1 MSLKP
6 EYNQV
11 ARIKVFGIGGAGCN
25 AVNRMVNDG
34 VKGVE
39 FYVCNT
45 DLQSLNQSKCQNK
58 ILLGKNTTKGLG
70 AGGSPEVGNK
80 AAIESE
86 DDIQQAMNGSD
97 MVFIACGEGG
107 GTGTGAAPVFA
118 KVAHE
123 MGALTVGVVTTPFDF
138 EGRRRSDQASVGL
151 EQLKQYTD
159 SIIVVSNNKLLSII
173 GKIPMQ
179 DAFKEADMSD
189 VIFNYNHG
197 GRVYARTRND
207 SLHLEIKEDGI
218 IYMPKNLDLSSYGL
232 NELALNFEFEREDM
246 GRYVVDVLCSDF
258 PDTDTGDRILAAD
271 YFTKLMVCLS
281 EGSVYRNMDELIC
294 HPGAGIFKRIASK
307 SNYGPWLPVL
317 FEKANPYTEGFVIK
331 NGTLS
336 FD

>member
-1 MSLKP
+1 MTIKP

-58 ILLGKNTTKGLG
+58 LLLGKNTTKGLG

-80 AAIESE
+80 AALESE
-86 DDIQQAMNGSD
+86 EDIRQAMNGSD

-107 GTGTGAAPVFA
+107 GTGTGAAPIFA

-179 DAFKEADMSD
+179 DAFKEAD
-189 VIFNYNHG
+189 N
-197 GRVYARTRND
+197 
-207 SLHLEIKEDGI
+207 
-218 IYMPKNLDLSSYGL
+218 
-232 NELALNFEFEREDM
+232 
-246 GRYVVDVLCSDF
+246 
-258 PDTDTGDRILAAD
+258 ILRQGVQ
-271 YFTKLMVCLS
+271 T
-281 EGSVYRNMDELIC
+281 
-294 HPGAGIFKRIASK
+294 
-307 SNYGPWLPVL
+307 
-317 FEKANPYTEGFVIK
+317 
-331 NGTLS
+331 
-336 FD
+336 